1 MKQAIAGVVTRD
13 QAETQIMTVW
23 PSIGAI
29 APGRWLGRVCG
40 IRAGVGN
47 IATVGNFMA
56 LALIPFALAL
66 FFGGL
71 APGVCRRYTLTNRR
85 LVVRKGLTGVDERW
99 VSLDN
104 FDAVDIQVLPGQEWF
119 PCGEMIFRKGAIET
133 FRISGVPHP
142 SSFKQTCLKAQRA
155 YMSVRKIT
163 EHQHAVT
170 A

>member
-1 MKQAIAGVVTRD
+1 MKQAIAGVASPD

-29 APGRWLGRVCG
+29 APGRWVGSMCG
-40 IRAGVGN
+40 IRAGFGN
-47 IATVGNFMA
+47 VLTIGNMMA
-56 LALIPFALAL
+56 AALIPFALLL

-71 APGVCRRYTLTNRR
+71 APGVCRRYTLSNRR
-85 LVVRKGLTGVDERW
+85 VIVRKGLTGVDERW

-104 FDAVDIQVLPGQEWF
+104 FDAIEIKVLPGQEWF
-119 PCGEMIFRKGAIET
+119 PCGEMIFRKGTLET

-142 SSFKQTCLKAQRA
+142 ESFKQTCLKAQRA
-155 YMSVRKIT
+155 YTSVRKVT
-163 EHQHAVT
+163 QQQQPVT